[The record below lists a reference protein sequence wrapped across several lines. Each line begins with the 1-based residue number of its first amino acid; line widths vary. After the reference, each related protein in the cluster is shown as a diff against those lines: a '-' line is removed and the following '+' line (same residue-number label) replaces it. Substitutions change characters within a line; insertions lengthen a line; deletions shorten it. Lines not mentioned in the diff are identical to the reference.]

1 MIMSIIKKILHKYVY
16 QDWNIAIAERNDDL
30 SLINVRWMKHA
41 YNDRWFADPFII
53 ADTEDT
59 FIVLV
64 EEYMRATKLGR
75 LARLTISKLD
85 CTLLKNETIL
95 ELNTHLSFPNL
106 IKVDGTV
113 YIYPENGAA
122 GNTKY
127 YAYGKELIQE
137 GVLSEL
143 PLADATITEIK
154 GQYYIFAT
162 LGEECNGN
170 NLRVYKSNTP
180 LCGYEEFQQIRF
192 HDNTARRAGNV
203 FEWENQL
210 ISPAQVCNNEY
221 GEGVSLQ
228 VLEEK
233 DGQITLKEIK
243 RMMPPTKDYPEGF
256 HTYNVYKDNVVV
268 IDGYRYGSK
277 FLHKLYF
284 GIRKLI

>member
-1 MIMSIIKKILHKYVY
+1 MSIIRKILQRYVL

-30 SLINVRWMKHA
+30 SLKNIRWMKHN

-53 ADTEDT
+53 DDTEDAY
-59 FIVLV
+59 IVLV
-64 EEYMRATKLGR
+64 EEYMHATRLGR
-75 LARLTISKLD
+75 LARLTVSKKD
-85 CTLLKNETIL
+85 CCLLKNETIL
-95 ELNTHLSFPNL
+95 DIETHLSFPNP
-106 IKVDGTV
+106 IIVDGKV

-127 YAYGKELIQE
+127 YAYGKELKQE

-143 PLADATITEIK
+143 PLADATITEMK

-170 NLRVYKSNTP
+170 NLRVYKSNAP
-180 LCGYEEFQQIRF
+180 LSCYMECQQIRF
-192 HDNTARRAGNV
+192 KDNTARRAGNV
-203 FEWENQL
+203 FEWNGQL
-210 ISPAQVCNNEY
+210 ISPAQVCNNDY

-228 VLEEK
+228 VLEEN
-233 DGQITLKEIK
+233 DGQISLKEIK

-268 IDGYRYGSK
+268 IDGYR
-277 FLHKLYF
+277 
-284 GIRKLI
+284 

>member
-1 MIMSIIKKILHKYVY
+1 MSIIKKILQKYVY

-30 SLINVRWMKHA
+30 SLKNIRWMKHS

-53 ADTEDT
+53 DDTEDDY
-59 FIVLV
+59 IILV
-64 EEYMRATKLGR
+64 EEYMHTTRLGR
-75 LARLTISKLD
+75 LARLTVSKKD
-85 CTLLKNETIL
+85 CALLKNETIL
-95 ELNTHLSFPNL
+95 DMKTHLSFPNP
-106 IKVDGTV
+106 IMVNGDI
-113 YIYPENGAA
+113 YIYPENGAS

-127 YAYGKELIQE
+127 YAYGKELKLE
-137 GVLSEL
+137 GVLSEH
-143 PLADATITEIK
+143 PLADATITKIK

-170 NLRVYKSNTP
+170 NLRVYKSNAP
-180 LCGYEEFQQIRF
+180 LSGYTECQQIRF

-203 FEWENQL
+203 FEWNGQL
-210 ISPAQVCNNEY
+210 ISPAQVCNNDY

-228 VLEEK
+228 VLEEN
-233 DGQITLKEIK
+233 DGQTSLKEIK

-277 FLHKLYF
+277 FLHNLYF
-284 GIRKLI
+284 KIRK

>member
-1 MIMSIIKKILHKYVY
+1 MSIIRKILQRYVL

-30 SLINVRWMKHA
+30 SLKNIRWMKHN
-41 YNDRWFADPFII
+41 YKDRWFADPFII
-53 ADTEDT
+53 DDIENAY
-59 FIVLV
+59 IVLV
-64 EEYMRATKLGR
+64 EEYMHATQLGR
-75 LARLTISKLD
+75 LARLTVSKRD
-85 CTLLKNETIL
+85 CTLLMNETIL
-95 ELNTHLSFPNL
+95 DIETHLSFPNP
-106 IKVDGTV
+106 IMVDGTV
-113 YIYPENGAA
+113 YVYPENGAA

-127 YAYGKELIQE
+127 YAYDKELKQE

-154 GQYYIFAT
+154 GKYYIFAT

-180 LCGYEEFQQIRF
+180 LSGYVECQQIRF

-203 FEWENQL
+203 LEWNGQL
-210 ISPAQVCNNEY
+210 ISPAQVCNNDY
-221 GEGVSLQ
+221 GEGISLQ
-228 VLEEK
+228 VLEEN
-233 DGQITLKEIK
+233 DGQLSLKEIK

-277 FLHKLYF
+277 FLHNLYF
-284 GIRKLI
+284 KIRK

>member
-1 MIMSIIKKILHKYVY
+1 MSTIRKILQRYVL

-30 SLINVRWMKHA
+30 SLKNIRWMKHN

-53 ADTEDT
+53 DDTEDAY
-59 FIVLV
+59 IVLV
-64 EEYMRATKLGR
+64 EEYMHATRLGR
-75 LARLTISKLD
+75 LARLTVSKKD
-85 CTLLKNETIL
+85 CCLLKNETIL
-95 ELNTHLSFPNL
+95 DIETHLSFPNP
-106 IKVDGTV
+106 IIVDGKV

-127 YAYGKELIQE
+127 YAYGKELKQE

-154 GQYYIFAT
+154 GQYYILAT

-170 NLRVYKSNTP
+170 NLRVYKSNAP
-180 LCGYEEFQQIRF
+180 LSGYMECQQIRF
-192 HDNTARRAGNV
+192 QDNTARRAGNV
-203 FEWENQL
+203 FEWNGQL
-210 ISPAQVCNNEY
+210 ISPAQVCNNDY

-228 VLEEK
+228 VLEEN
-233 DGQITLKEIK
+233 DGQISLKEIK

-277 FLHKLYF
+277 FLHNLYF
-284 GIRKLI
+284 KIRKSI